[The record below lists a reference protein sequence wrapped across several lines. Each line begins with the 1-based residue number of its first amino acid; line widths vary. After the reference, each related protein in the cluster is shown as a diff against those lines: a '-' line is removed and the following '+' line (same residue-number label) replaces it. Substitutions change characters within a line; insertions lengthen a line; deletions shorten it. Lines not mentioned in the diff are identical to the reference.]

1 MVSPET
7 PPEIARRVFH
17 QYDTDGSN
25 FIQSVLLQDVL
36 CALELVSEPEYVE
49 IMRKKLDPESLG
61 IILLS
66 DFLYE
71 FFPEDQKSVPD
82 TFDLMHYN
90 GISNSNADCK
100 VKYHKGTVN
109 LIFFYCYLYNK
120 N

>member
-1 MVSPET
+1 MAEK
-7 PPEIARRVFH
+7 
-17 QYDTDGSN
+17 
-25 FIQSVLLQDVL
+25 
-36 CALELVSEPEYVE
+36 
-49 IMRKKLDPESLG
+49 IMRKKLDPECLG

-100 VKYHKGTVN
+100 VKYHKGMVKMVIYIIYIDTP
-109 LIFFYCYLYNK
+109 YLK
-120 N
+120 NCRPSCWKVT